1 MKVLKDMTDEPFAS
15 TTGEGGDAV
24 ALTKVR
30 NDNFPEMKKWIEQ
43 FFDKLQVS
51 CSIIP
56 IIIIGSTY
64 QLILASSC

>member
-24 ALTKVR
+24 ALTEVR
-30 NDNFPEMKKWIEQ
+30 NDNFPEMQEWIGQ

-51 CSIIP
+51 LV
-56 IIIIGSTY
+56 
-64 QLILASSC
+64 Q